1 MLELLEK
8 HPEKRAECVKNLH
21 KNIEV
26 GDHQKKR
33 LDPHLLLCGSASWF
47 QLFSIWIRI
56 RKGRPKNTSNI
67 FKSLIKS
74 LCITIFCTS
83 HLKKKKIQILAL
95 RNSPDPHLSMRIRIL
110 TAFLNA
116 DPGGFGSE
124 TLFKRNFSTKH
135 GLYFTFIIEQRNHYF
150 SIEVGTGI

>member
-1 MLELLEK
+1 MYNYFLY
-8 HPEKRAECVKNLH
+8 
-21 KNIEV
+21 
-26 GDHQKKR
+26 
-33 LDPHLLLCGSASWF
+33 
-47 QLFSIWIRI
+47 FS
-56 RKGRPKNTSNI
+56 
-67 FKSLIKS
+67 
-74 LCITIFCTS
+74 
-83 HLKKKKIQILAL
+83 LKKKKIQILAL

-150 SIEVGTGI
+150 PQRSVPVFKINILAILLLIINLLVVLQVLIQKGCFNHSLVHSVIHNFLTGTNSNSAVKHIWTASIK

>member
-1 MLELLEK
+1 MII
-8 HPEKRAECVKNLH
+8 RRNV
-21 KNIEV
+21 
-26 GDHQKKR
+26 
-33 LDPHLLLCGSASWF
+33 
-47 QLFSIWIRI
+47 WIRI
-56 RKGRPKNTSNI
+56 YYYADPHPGFNFSPFGSGSEREDPKIQVT
-67 FKSLIKS
+67 FLKSLIKS